1 MIDCNEAFA
10 KMLKYSSRQ
19 EILKVNT
26 NDLYFTKEERSIFME
41 NIKGQKKLLNYEGVL
56 KCKDGSSLFYIEN
69 TSEQVDPVT
78 GSVFLDGVIIDI
90 SDRKLAEQ
98 RITNSEEKRRLIMN
112 AALDAIIC
120 IDTRLVLF
128 FRIKN

>member
-69 TSEQVDPVT
+69 TTEQVDQVT

-98 RITNSEEKRRLIMN
+98 RITMR
-112 AALDAIIC
+112 
-120 IDTRLVLF
+120 
-128 FRIKN
+128 